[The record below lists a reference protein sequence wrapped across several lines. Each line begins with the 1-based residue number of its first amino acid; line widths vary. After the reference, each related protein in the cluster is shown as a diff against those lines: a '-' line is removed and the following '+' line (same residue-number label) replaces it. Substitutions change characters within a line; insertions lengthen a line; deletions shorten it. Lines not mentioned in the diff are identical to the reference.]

1 MKNKSV
7 LLAGLAAMMA
17 SGDSQTMTL
26 TNPNVG
32 YEATSVSYG
41 TSPIYI
47 PYYHTK
53 QTYRSQARKA
63 KNRRAAR

>member
-17 SGDSQTMTL
+17 SGDSQAMTL
-26 TNPNVG
+26 TNQYDGN
-32 YEATSVSYG
+32 ETTSVSYG

-53 QTYRSQARKA
+53 QTYRAQARKA
-63 KNRRAAR
+63 KKRRAAR